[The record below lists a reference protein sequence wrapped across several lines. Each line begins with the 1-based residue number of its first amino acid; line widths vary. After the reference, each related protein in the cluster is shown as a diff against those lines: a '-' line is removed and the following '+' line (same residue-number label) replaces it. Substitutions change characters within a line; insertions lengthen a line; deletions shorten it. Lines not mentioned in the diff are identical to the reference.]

1 MSDIA
6 TLPLAF
12 LSGASGFQSDMRF
25 AELAAPESL
34 VPEPEVEVA
43 EEDPLAKAW
52 EAGFSAGV
60 DEAVALAKAEAEA
73 DAAAREGLALQ
84 FSRLD
89 AELAEGLRQ
98 RLYDTVVA
106 LCESALAPLAL
117 DSDALERRIERAV
130 GMLQRASDERTI
142 RLNPADLALVSEKCR
157 SDWTIVPDS
166 SLPRGA
172 LRIETA
178 DGGIEDGPAQWR
190 QALAEA
196 LQ

>member
-12 LSGASGFQSDMRF
+12 LSGASGFRSDLRF
-25 AELAAPESL
+25 AEVAALGAELPA
-34 VPEPEVEVA
+34 PEPELA
-43 EEDPLAKAW
+43 EEDPLAQAW
-52 EAGFSAGV
+52 EAGYAAGLE
-60 DEAVALAKAEAEA
+60 EAAAIANAEAEA

-89 AELAEGLRQ
+89 SELAEGLRQ

-117 DSDALERRIERAV
+117 DGDALLRRIERAV
-130 GMLQRASDERTI
+130 GMLQRAGDERTI
-142 RLNPADLALVSEKCR
+142 RLNPADMTLVSEKCGG
-157 SDWTIVPDS
+157 DWTIVPDG
-166 SLPRGA
+166 SLPRGS
-172 LRIETA
+172 LRIETS

-190 QALAEA
+190 QAIAEA